1 MPYLTFEEYKDL
13 GFKSMDETEF
23 RELIR
28 KASDIIDDVTGF
40 FYKHNDFINDHE
52 FRRNQFKKAVA
63 AQIEYFNELG
73 GTTTESI
80 NKTPQAFSAGRTSV
94 SMGGRNQT
102 TGHEQKTLISKDAI
116 GYLRWTGLLYTG
128 VAIRC

>member
-1 MPYLTFEEYKDL
+1 MSYLTYEEYNDL
-13 GFKSMDETEF
+13 GFSKVDETEF
-23 RELIR
+23 EELIR
-28 KASDIIDDVTGF
+28 KASDVIDDVTGF

-80 NKTPQAFSAGRTSV
+80 NKTPQSFSAGRTSV

-102 TGHEQKTLISKDAI
+102 TGHERKTLLSNDAI